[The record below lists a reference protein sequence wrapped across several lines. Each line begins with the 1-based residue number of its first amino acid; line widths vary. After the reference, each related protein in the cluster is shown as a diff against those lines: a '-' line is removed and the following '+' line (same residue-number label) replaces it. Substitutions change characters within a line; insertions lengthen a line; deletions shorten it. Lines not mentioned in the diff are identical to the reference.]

1 MDMIM
6 NNVDLFDQDTWPLL
20 TEMRQELRDAIFDAD
35 SEAARRSF
43 ELQLQAVQGDIND
56 GLTRYIPF

>member
-35 SEAARRSF
+35 SEADRRSF
-43 ELQLQAVQGDIND
+43 ELQLQSVQGDIND